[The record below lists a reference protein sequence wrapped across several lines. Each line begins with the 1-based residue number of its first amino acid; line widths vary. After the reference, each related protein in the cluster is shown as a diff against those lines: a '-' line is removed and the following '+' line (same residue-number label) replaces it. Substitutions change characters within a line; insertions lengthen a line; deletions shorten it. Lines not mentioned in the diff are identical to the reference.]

1 MKLLLWACIV
11 SVAFARKRFYFFD
24 ENFAS
29 SSEEDYNGNFGSRYP
44 INPSLNIP
52 YPLPESDFA
61 PPSSLPG
68 NNFPRYP
75 RNRDPDARILPNRWI
90 FTAFGAPFYRIP
102 NFPTPSWL
110 LRPLPPPPPPP
121 PPPRGDLPFLPPPS
135 RRWGPFSP
143 PETALPVAAEPYVAK
158 PFVPP
163 TPPRTVPEI
172 EPPAVTAPDEGE
184 PAAAAAAAGPQ
195 PSAADQVKK

>member
-11 SVAFARKRFYFFD
+11 SVAFAR
-24 ENFAS
+24 NFAS
-29 SSEEDYNGNFGSRYP
+29 SSEEDYSGNFGSRYP

-52 YPLPESDFA
+52 YPLPETDFA
-61 PPSSLPG
+61 PPSNPPG
-68 NNFPRYP
+68 NNFPSYP
-75 RNRDPDARILPNRWI
+75 RNRDPDTRILPNPWI

-110 LRPLPPPPPPP
+110 PRPLPPPPP
-121 PPPRGDLPFLPPPS
+121 
-135 RRWGPFSP
+135 
-143 PETALPVAAEPYVAK
+143 EPYVAK

-184 PAAAAAAAGPQ
+184 PAAAAAAGRRRRASALGFGPGGLPQ
-195 PSAADQVKK
+195 SYSHDARSCSSGKET

>member
-24 ENFAS
+24 E
-29 SSEEDYNGNFGSRYP
+29 DYNGNFGSRYP

-52 YPLPESDFA
+52 YPLRELP

-110 LRPLPPPPPPP
+110 PPP
-121 PPPRGDLPFLPPPS
+121 PPPRGDLPFLPPPDV
-135 RRWGPFSP
+135 GPFSP
-143 PETALPVAAEPYVAK
+143 PETALPVAATIVAK